1 GVPRGGAG
9 RGAEETPEKESA
21 ERQQRRPPGR
31 GEEKEKT
38 CRQAGPATTACP
50 SRPTAALERSY
61 PAPPHRSLRHRQ
73 AGLTAPWAGPVLLI
87 RRGGGDREQRRR
99 LTGQWAAASGTR
111 RQSCDLAGHVARGAP
126 APPGARRAPP
136 VRRGG

>member
-1 GVPRGGAG
+1 GGD
-9 RGAEETPEKESA
+9 REKQTSA
-21 ERQQRRPPGR
+21 PGR
-31 GEEKEKT
+31 SNPSRPRRREEEEEKT
-38 CRQAGPATTACP
+38 SPPAPPATTPRP
-50 SRPTAALERSY
+50 SRPPAALERSY